1 MTPLAF
7 IHDLQ
12 WDDLPADVQDRT
24 KLCLLDLIGVGIA
37 GRQTHLSRI
46 IHAYAAAE
54 HHGPIRLPF
63 DDQTAS
69 ATGVA
74 LAYGMTIDS
83 IDAHDGFNPAK
94 GHIGCPLWPAVLVN
108 SATATGKEILT
119 TLAMGYEFGA
129 RCSIAQHGSVPDYHT
144 SGSWGAVAAAAASA
158 RLQRLDPETTR
169 HALGIAEYHGPRS
182 QMMRVIDHPTML
194 KDGSGWG
201 AMCSV
206 SAARLAQAGF
216 SGAPAITVEE
226 QPDVWADLGQHWYL
240 REQYFKPYPI
250 CRWAQAPVEAV
261 LALRTEHNLVATDIA
276 EIEIATFHQAIRL
289 ACATPQTTEEAQYST
304 SFPVAVAAVRGKIDV
319 GDLIGQALHDPA
331 VVRLSKAIKMV
342 EVDHAN
348 AAFPLRRY
356 ARVTLVLQDGTTRQ
370 SEWTEPKWE
379 HTTPPTSDELV
390 AKFAAFAI
398 PAIGAA
404 RAKSIVEI
412 VMGLDSFD
420 GNVLFAALSGPVNHV
435 AHGQQADP

>member
-1 MTPLAF
+1 MNAVAF

-12 WDDLPADVQDRT
+12 WGDLPADVQDRT

-37 GRQTHLSRI
+37 GRLTDLSRI
-46 IHAYAAAE
+46 IHAYAATE
-54 HHGPIRLPF
+54 HPGPIPLPF

-108 SATATGKEILT
+108 AITASGKEILAA
-119 TLAMGYEFGA
+119 LAMGYEFGA
-129 RCSIAQHGSVPDYHT
+129 RCSIAQHGSVSDYHT

-158 RLQRLDPETTR
+158 KLQKLDLETTR

-201 AMCSV
+201 AMCGV

-216 SGAPAITVEE
+216 TGAPAIIVED

-240 REQYFKPYPI
+240 RAQYFKPYPI

-261 LALRTEHNLVATDIA
+261 LALRAKHDLVATDIA
-276 EIEIATFHQAIRL
+276 AIEIATFHEAIRL
-289 ACATPQTTEEAQYST
+289 ACAVPQNTEQAQYST
-304 SFPVAVAAVRGKIDV
+304 SFPVAVAAVRGTV
-319 GDLIGQALHDPA
+319 QAEDLVGQALHAPA
-331 VVRLSKAIKMV
+331 VLRLSKAIKMV

-356 ARVTLVLQDGTTRQ
+356 ARVTLKLHDGTTRQ
-370 SEWTEPKWE
+370 SDWVEPKWE
-379 HTTPPTSDELV
+379 HTTPPTSAELL
-390 AKFAAFAI
+390 AKFNTFAV
-398 PAIGAA
+398 PAIGAL
-404 RAKSIVEI
+404 RAERIVK
-412 VMGLDSFD
+412 VVLGLDNLD
-420 GNVLFAALSGPVNHV
+420 GEVLHAALSGPLTQTV
-435 AHGQQADP
+435 ARLRSGP